1 MRFCFLL
8 LLLPVLLSSCANDAL
23 PAVRVDFIGNTT
35 LTSSDRVVNPNDTL
49 STRVFASS
57 TTDRALKRL
66 RIAVSYE
73 PGPQPFIYPTPLSS
87 FNANDDG
94 PDPLSLVYLDSLI
107 APLPNEPTGRE
118 YLFENRYSARS
129 TSGTEAWQYTFSDDA
144 TPAQSTTR
152 GFRLTV
158 RKPDSA
164 AVFHSYTTTVRPLPR
179 TPLPTASAR
188 DQARV
193 FLNLRYG
200 LLLPKYALIN
210 QEASLQANQPLVD
223 LVCVSTGGGTGIS
236 LNSPADDATVALSA
250 LTWPVANR
258 RRTLLRPTALTTTQ
272 FTQAATTANFT
283 DAYAAG
289 TAPAA
294 LSTTPLARESV
305 WAFQTTAGADTYTG
319 LILVT
324 DLITGTAPV
333 LRLSVKVQK

>member
-1 MRFCFLL
+1 MRFRFLL
-8 LLLPVLLSSCANDAL
+8 LLLPVLLSSCADNAI
-23 PAVRVDFIGNTT
+23 PAVRVDFIGNAT
-35 LTSSDRVVNPNDTL
+35 LTSSNRVVNPNDTL

-57 TTDRALKRL
+57 SEDRVLKRL
-66 RIAVSYE
+66 RIEVNYE
-73 PGPQPFIYPTPLSS
+73 PGLQPFIYPSPISTYKRG
-87 FNANDDG
+87 DG
-94 PDPLSLVYLDSLI
+94 PKPQSLVYLDSLI
-107 APLPNEPTGRE
+107 APLPAAPKGNE

-129 TSGTEAWQYTFSDDA
+129 TSGTETWQYTVSDDA
-144 TPAQSTTR
+144 TPANSTTR
-152 GFRLTV
+152 GFRLTA

-164 AVFHSYTTTVRPLPR
+164 AVFHSYTTVIRPLPR

-236 LNSPADDATVALSA
+236 LNSPADAATVALSA
-250 LTWPVANR
+250 QTWPAANR
-258 RRTLLRPTALTTTQ
+258 NSTMLRRTALTTTQ
-272 FTQAATTANFT
+272 FSQAITTASFT

-289 TAPAA
+289 VTPPA
-294 LSTTPLARESV
+294 LSTTPLAKEGV
-305 WAFQTTAGADTYTG
+305 WAFQTKAGTDTYTG
-319 LILVT
+319 LIQVT
-324 DLITGTAPV
+324 DLVTGTAPV